1 MAMNDILIRFIP
13 IGTQRVKG
21 AFDSSLDSL
30 NRFSASIRKLSLGT
44 RGFRMEL
51 LSVMFFGMGMDRMFS
66 GLLKPTLDLIGAFD
80 LMNLSLAVGLLPTG
94 IALLDIGGLIM
105 FFGPIVI
112 PILVFVAA
120 LLFIASAIIFLIWL
134 FKNWD
139 KVSNKLKFSIAGLSI
154 IIGSL
159 LLFLSPLFGWIF
171 IIIGAIILLMF
182 VVKNWG
188 KITGWLKEKWKAFF
202 DWIIEKW
209 NSIKETVSNMIP
221 EPIKKIGGAIKSG
234 FNKIFNKKQFGGF
247 IPQTG
252 MYQLHAG
259 EQVIPANQTLSFAPI
274 INISTTSGGLDISR
288 LKSELN
294 ESWARQLG
302 SLARR

>member
-94 IALLDIGGLIM
+94 IALLDNFIAPLSEKFMELDPSVQGLIGTFAVFGMIVGKVLFFIGALLLGIGGLIM

-221 EPIKKIGGAIKSG
+221 EPIKKIG
-234 FNKIFNKKQFGGF
+234 
-247 IPQTG
+247 
-252 MYQLHAG
+252 
-259 EQVIPANQTLSFAPI
+259 
-274 INISTTSGGLDISR
+274 
-288 LKSELN
+288 
-294 ESWARQLG
+294 
-302 SLARR
+302 